1 MDYKKTF
8 IKLAIEKNAL
18 KFGSFKLKSER
29 ISPYFFNSGVFSDG
43 KSLSIISNL
52 FIELIN
58 QENLKFTNI
67 FGPAYKGIPLASALS
82 AFMSVNDNHI
92 TNFIYDRKD
101 QKLHGEK
108 GDIVGT
114 FRSGNTL
121 IVDDVIT
128 AGTAIKNILIKLE
141 KYNLQTDTLLVLL
154 DRQEKGSSNI
164 SAAEEIKK
172 DFNIQV
178 HSLIN
183 ITDIIEFVTNTSEF
197 NEFKDSII
205 QYKEEYGS

>member
-128 AGTAIKNILIKLE
+128 AGTAIKNTLIKLE

>member
-1 MDYKKTF
+1 MDYKKAF
-8 IKLAIEKNAL
+8 IELAIEKDAL

-43 KSLSIISNL
+43 KSLAIISNL
-52 FIELIN
+52 FIELID
-58 QENLKFTNI
+58 QKKLKFENI
-67 FGPAYKGIPLASALS
+67 FGPAYKGISLASALS
-82 AFMSVNDNHI
+82 AYMATNEDIV

-114 FRSGNTL
+114 FKSGSTL
-121 IVDDVIT
+121 VVDDVIT
-128 AGTAIKNILIKLE
+128 AGTAIKNTLVKLE
-141 KYNLQTDTLLVLL
+141 KYNLNIDTLLVLL
-154 DRQEKGSSNI
+154 DRQEKGSENI
-164 SAAEEIKK
+164 SAADEIKK
-172 DFNIQV
+172 NSNIEV

-197 NEFKDSII
+197 KEFKNSII
-205 QYKEEYGS
+205 DYKEKYGS

>member
-1 MDYKKTF
+1 MNYKKEF
-8 IKLAIEKNAL
+8 IELAINKNAL

-29 ISPYFFNSGVFSDG
+29 ISPYFFNSGVFADG
-43 KSLSIISNL
+43 LSLSIISNL
-52 FIELIN
+52 FLKLIKE
-58 QENLKFTNI
+58 ENLKFENI
-67 FGPAYKGIPLASALS
+67 FGPAYKGIPLAAALS
-82 AFMSVNDNHI
+82 SQLASLDGLE

-128 AGTAIKNILIKLE
+128 AGTAIKNTLTKLE

-164 SAAEEIKK
+164 SASEEIKK

-205 QYKEEYGS
+205 QYKQKYGS

>member
-1 MDYKKTF
+1 MDYKKAF
-8 IKLAIEKNAL
+8 IELAIKKDAL

-58 QENLKFTNI
+58 QKNLKFINI

-82 AFMSVNDNHI
+82 AFLSVKDNHV
-92 TNFIYDRKD
+92 TNFVYDRKD
-101 QKLHGEK
+101 KKLHGEK

-114 FRSGNTL
+114 FKSGNTL

-128 AGTAIKNILIKLE
+128 AGTAIKNTLVKLE
-141 KYNLQTDTLLVLL
+141 KYNLQIDTLLVLL

-172 DFNIQV
+172 DFHIQV

-183 ITDIIEFVTNTSEF
+183 ITDIIEFVTNTNEF
-197 NEFKDSII
+197 NGFKDSII
-205 QYKEEYGS
+205 EYKEKYGS